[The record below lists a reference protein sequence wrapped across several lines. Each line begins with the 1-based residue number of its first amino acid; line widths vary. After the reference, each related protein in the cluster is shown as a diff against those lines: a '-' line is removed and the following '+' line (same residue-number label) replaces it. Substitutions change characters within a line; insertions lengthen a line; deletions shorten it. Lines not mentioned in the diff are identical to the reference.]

1 MSRQGTISRA
11 KRERIQQKQH
21 TRRIQQ
27 THREYRNMRKGKKQ
41 SKLGILLII
50 AALVLVSVV
59 TTVRAYNLHV
69 KADELTVTERQLQ
82 TELTNV
88 KQKKTDLEQQQK
100 YMKTKKYIED
110 EAKDKLGLVYPD
122 EIVIKPR
129 ED

>member
-1 MSRQGTISRA
+1 MSRQRTISRA
-11 KRERIQQKQH
+11 KRERMIQKQH
-21 TRRIQQ
+21 TRRIQES
-27 THREYRNMRKGKKQ
+27 HRQYRNMRRGKKQ

-50 AALVLVSVV
+50 AALLLVSVV
-59 TTVRAYNLHV
+59 TTVRAYDLHV
-69 KADELTVTERQLQ
+69 KAEELTVTQKQLE
-82 TELTNV
+82 TEPTTV

-100 YMKTKKYIED
+100 YMKTRKYIED

>member
-1 MSRQGTISRA
+1 MSRQRTISRA
-11 KRERIQQKQH
+11 KRERMIQKQH
-21 TRRIQQ
+21 TRRIQES
-27 THREYRNMRKGKKQ
+27 HRQYRNRRRGKKQ

-50 AALVLVSVV
+50 AALLLVSVV
-59 TTVRAYNLHV
+59 TTVRAYDLHV
-69 KADELTVTERQLQ
+69 KAEELTVTQKQLE
-82 TELTNV
+82 TELTTV

-100 YMKTKKYIED
+100 YMKTRKYIED

>member
-59 TTVRAYNLHV
+59 TTVRAYNLHE

>member
-50 AALVLVSVV
+50 AALMLVSVV

>member
-50 AALVLVSVV
+50 AALMLVSVV
-59 TTVRAYNLHV
+59 TTVRAYNLHA

>member
-1 MSRQGTISRA
+1 MSRQRNISQA
-11 KRERIQQKQH
+11 GRERMQQKQH
-21 TRRIQQ
+21 TRQIKQ
-27 THREYRNMRKGKKQ
+27 TNREYRNMRKGKKQ

-50 AALVLVSVV
+50 AALVVVSVV

-69 KADELTVTERQLQ
+69 KAGELSVTEKQLE
-82 TELTNV
+82 TELTSV
-88 KQKKTDLEQQQK
+88 KQKKSDLEQQQQ
-100 YMKTKKYIED
+100 YMKTRKYIED

>member
-59 TTVRAYNLHV
+59 TTVRAYNLHA

>member
-1 MSRQGTISRA
+1 MI
-11 KRERIQQKQH
+11 QKQH
-21 TRRIQQ
+21 TRRIQES
-27 THREYRNMRKGKKQ
+27 HRQYRNMRRGKKQ

-50 AALVLVSVV
+50 AALLLVSVV
-59 TTVRAYNLHV
+59 TTVRAYDLHV
-69 KADELTVTERQLQ
+69 KAEELTVTQKQLE
-82 TELTNV
+82 TELTTV

-100 YMKTKKYIED
+100 YMKTRKYIED

>member
-50 AALVLVSVV
+50 AALLLVSVV
-59 TTVRAYNLHV
+59 TTVRAYNLHA

>member
-59 TTVRAYNLHV
+59 TTVRAYNLHA

-100 YMKTKKYIED
+100 YMKTDRKS
-110 EAKDKLGLVYPD
+110 V
-122 EIVIKPR
+122 V
-129 ED
+129 